1 MGFSGYPEY
10 LQRTSGSVPLP
21 PKKSPSGSR
30 HQATR
35 SGRRQHPRTLY
46 QGDTMTTSGPINDTA
61 ERTILI
67 TGTSTGICLATAV
80 AAARAGWRTVA
91 TMRDPGKAG
100 ALRSAADAAGV
111 TVDVRALDVTNPDSI
126 ATCVESVGTDLGR
139 LDAVLNNAGAAH
151 VGTIETDDLTAVRAC
166 LEVNFFGV
174 VQLTQA
180 VLPHLRAARGR
191 LVTVTSVGG
200 VVGQPF
206 NEAYCAAKFAVE
218 GFMES
223 LAPVAATTGVG
234 VSVIEPGAV
243 ASEFITN
250 AGLDP
255 ATMLGE
261 AGPYAGALRSYLN
274 RVTSQFA
281 GNAQPAAE
289 VADIIVALLSAEEPP
304 FRVQTSDW
312 ARRFVASKL
321 VDVDGSAVQALTTPW
336 VTS

>member
-1 MGFSGYPEY
+1 
-10 LQRTSGSVPLP
+10 
-21 PKKSPSGSR
+21 
-30 HQATR
+30 
-35 SGRRQHPRTLY
+35 
-46 QGDTMTTSGPINDTA
+46 MTTSEPINDAA

-67 TGTSTGICLATAV
+67 TGTSTGIGLATAV
-80 AAARAGWRTVA
+80 AAAQAGWRTVA

-100 ALRSAADAAGV
+100 ELRSAAHAAGV
-111 TVDVRALDVTNPDSI
+111 AVDVRALDVTNPDSI
-126 ATCVESVGTDLGR
+126 ATCVESVVADLGH

-151 VGTIETDDLTAVRAC
+151 VGTIETDDLAAFRAC

-255 ATMLGE
+255 DALLGA
-261 AGPYAGALRSYLN
+261 AGPYAGALRAYLT

-289 VADIIVALLSAEEPP
+289 VADIIVALLSAGEPP

-312 ARRFVASKL
+312 ARQFVASKL
-321 VDVDGSAVQALTTPW
+321 ADVDGSAVQALTTPW